1 MITIK
6 TFVFNAFMVN
16 TYLLYDET
24 REAIIVDA
32 GCADEYEENKL
43 ADFIESNGLKLVRN
57 ITTHCHVDHILGNAF
72 IESQYNIRPEYHKAS
87 GPFLFT
93 AKEVAATF
101 GQEITGIP
109 EAERFLED
117 EEMIK
122 WGASEL
128 KVLLAPGHADGSVCL
143 YNKEQGFVLTG
154 DVMFAESIGRTDL
167 PSGNYNL
174 LIESIQEKLL
184 TLPDNT
190 IVYPGHG
197 PETSIGH
204 ERKYN
209 PFIR

>member
-32 GCADEYEENKL
+32 ACADEYEEDKL
-43 ADFIESNGLKLVRN
+43 ADFIESQGLKLVRN
-57 ITTHCHVDHILGNAF
+57 ITTHNHVDHILGNAF
-72 IESQYNIRPEYHKAS
+72 IESKYHIRPEYHEAS

-93 AKEVAATF
+93 AKGVAATF
-101 GQEITGIP
+101 GQELTGIP
-109 EAERFLED
+109 EAERFLVD
-117 EEMIK
+117 DEMIR

-128 KVLLAPGHADGSVCL
+128 KVIYTPGHADGSVCL
-143 YNKEQGFVLTG
+143 YNKVQEFILTG
-154 DVMFAESIGRTDL
+154 DVLFAESIGRTDL
-167 PSGNYNL
+167 PSGNFDL
-174 LIESIQEKLL
+174 LIESIREKLL
-184 TLPDNT
+184 VLPDST

-204 ERKYN
+204 EKQYN
-209 PFIR
+209 PFVR